1 MARHPIF
8 AALYDRMLAG
18 VERAGLDAMRS
29 GLLADARGETLEI
42 GAGTG
47 HNLAHY
53 TRSLE
58 RLVLT
63 EPDRYM
69 ARRLRR
75 RVDELGLSAEV
86 LEASAESLPFADAS
100 FDTVV
105 STLVLCTVPN
115 PARAIEEVARV
126 LRPGGALLCLEHVVS
141 SESPGVAR
149 WQRRLERP
157 WGWFAGGCHPN
168 RDTAGALRAGGFDLS
183 EVERTRMPSAAGP
196 LIRPLIRGSAS
207 LDDG

>member
-1 MARHPIF
+1 MPRHPIF
-8 AALYDRMLAG
+8 AGLYDRMLAG
-18 VERAGLDAMRS
+18 VERAGLGAMRS
-29 GLLADARGETLEI
+29 GVLADARGETLEI

-53 TRSLE
+53 PHTLD

-63 EPDRYM
+63 EPDPYM

-75 RVDELGLSAEV
+75 RLHELELTAEV
-86 LEASAESLPFADAS
+86 VEAGAESLPFADSS

-105 STLVLCTVPN
+105 STLVLCTVPD

-126 LRPGGALLCLEHVVS
+126 LRPGGSLLCLEHVVS
-141 SESPGVAR
+141 PSSPRLAR

-168 RDTAGALRAGGFDLS
+168 RNTAEALLAGGFDLAQ
-183 EVERTRMPSAAGP
+183 VEPDRMPNAAGP
-196 LIRPLIRGSAS
+196 IVRPLIRGSAT
-207 LDDG
+207 LRDG